1 MICNAALWVV
11 DATECWVTE
20 NIEHLV
26 AAQAIKE
33 QVLLRLAT
41 ARYMLHRAGGGRHR
55 MHWSVVSSIDGEN
68 YIIYYLMIFAPRHF
82 WTLVH
87 KFPIDYYHYFAWL
100 SINQP
105 RLRGGKAEENIEV
118 NFQQGH
124 GEDGHSKD
132 QYIIESS
139 SMYPCEL
146 NGYSDSES
154 LFLEML

>member
-1 MICNAALWVV
+1 M
-11 DATECWVTE
+11 
-20 NIEHLV
+20 
-26 AAQAIKE
+26 
-33 QVLLRLAT
+33 
-41 ARYMLHRAGGGRHR
+41 GGGCYWMLSHR
-55 MHWSVVSSIDGEN
+55 KYWTFSSSPSNQRTGLVEASYSYIHAPSCRRREALHWSVVSSIDGEN
-68 YIIYYLMIFAPRHF
+68 YIIYYLMILAPRHF

-124 GEDGHSKD
+124 GEDGHSQD

-139 SMYPCEL
+139 SMSPCEL

>member
-41 ARYMLHRAGGGRHR
+41 CSIVCRRREAL
-55 MHWSVVSSIDGEN
+55 HWSVVSSIDGEN

-124 GEDGHSKD
+124 GEDGHSQD
-132 QYIIESS
+132 QYIKESS
-139 SMYPCEL
+139 SMSPCEL